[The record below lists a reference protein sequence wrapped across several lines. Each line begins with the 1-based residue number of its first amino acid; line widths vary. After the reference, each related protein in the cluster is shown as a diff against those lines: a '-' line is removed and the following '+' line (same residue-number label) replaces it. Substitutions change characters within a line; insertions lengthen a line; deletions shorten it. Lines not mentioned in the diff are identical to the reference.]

1 MAITIITLLL
11 LIMGGSYALPRL
23 FPAKPIV
30 ISPITKDG
38 RVATEATFIKI
49 KPLWERIWESEPV
62 KAIRLWLAIVG
73 IISIV
78 GWFV

>member
-1 MAITIITLLL
+1 MAIAIITLLL
-11 LIMGGSYALPRL
+11 LIMGGSYALPRI

-49 KPLWERIWESEPV
+49 KPLTERIWESEPV
-62 KAIRLWLAIVG
+62 QAIRLWLAIVG
-73 IISIV
+73 LISIV
-78 GWFV
+78 SWVV